1 MTSQMDTAIAAAR
14 QLDDQASDYGD
25 EVADDSLI
33 LPFPRPQSNIGRAMV
48 ILADC

>member
-25 EVADDSLI
+25 EVAGRDR
-33 LPFPRPQSNIGRAMV
+33 PRLHSAG
-48 ILADC
+48 